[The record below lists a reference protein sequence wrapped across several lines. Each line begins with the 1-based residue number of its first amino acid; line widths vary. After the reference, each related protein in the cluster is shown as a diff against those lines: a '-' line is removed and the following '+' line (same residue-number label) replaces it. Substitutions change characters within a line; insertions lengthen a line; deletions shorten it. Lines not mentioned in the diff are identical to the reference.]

1 MTRRSSGKEHVSG
14 SPLQGVLLALLLGE
28 QERPRHGYML
38 TTLVERRLG
47 PAWGVTRQSVYGAL
61 NRLEDEGLVSSSWKT
76 ATVGGR
82 GHGHG
87 HGQRVYAPTAR
98 AESALSEWIRGP
110 VSKEPVRVQLQ
121 AKIAMSRARDAP
133 QLLEALDT
141 YERECFE
148 MLRESNEAEVAM
160 GSWSGLAMNLTRVGV
175 DESIQAELRWVT
187 IARRWIEDFLAEHTE
202 AAAR

>member
-1 MTRRSSGKEHVSG
+1 MPARAAGKEQLTG

-28 QERPRHGYML
+28 REQQLHGYML

-61 NRLEDEGLVSSSWKT
+61 NRLEEEGLVTSSWKT
-76 ATVGGR
+76 AALDRGGHR
-82 GHGHG
+82 
-87 HGQRVYAPTAR
+87 QRVYAASDR
-98 AESALSEWIRGP
+98 AEGALSEWIRSP
-110 VSKEPVRVQLQ
+110 ASKEPVRVELQ

-133 QLLEALDT
+133 ELLKALDA

-148 MLRESNEAEVAM
+148 MLRQTNEAEVPM
-160 GSWSGLAMNLTRVGV
+160 GSWAGLAINLTRMAV

-187 IARRWIEDFLAEHTE
+187 MARHWIDDFLAERATDQT
-202 AAAR
+202 R

>member
-1 MTRRSSGKEHVSG
+1 MPARTAAREQLSG

-28 QERPRHGYML
+28 HEQPLHGYML

-61 NRLEDEGLVSSSWKT
+61 NRLEEGGLVSSEWKT
-76 ATVGGR
+76 ATIGGS
-82 GHGHG
+82 GHR
-87 HGQRVYAPTAR
+87 QRVYAATDR
-98 AESALSEWIRGP
+98 AETALAEWIHSP
-110 VSKEPVRVQLQ
+110 ASKEPVRVELQ

-133 QLLEALDT
+133 ELLRALDA

-148 MLRESNEAEVAM
+148 MLRQTSEAEVPM
-160 GSWSGLAMNLTRVGV
+160 GSWTGLAMNLTRVAV

-187 IARRWIEDFLAEHTE
+187 IARRWIDEFLAEHATDS
-202 AAAR
+202 AR

>member
-1 MTRRSSGKEHVSG
+1 MPARTAGREQLSG

-28 QERPRHGYML
+28 HEQPLHGYML

-61 NRLEDEGLVSSSWKT
+61 NRLEEEGLVSSEWK
-76 ATVGGR
+76 AAAIR
-82 GHGHG
+82 GNGHR
-87 HGQRVYAPTAR
+87 QRVYAATDR
-98 AESALSEWIRGP
+98 AEAALSEWIRSP
-110 VSKEPVRVQLQ
+110 ASKEPVRVELQ

-133 QLLEALDT
+133 ELLRALDA

-148 MLRESNEAEVAM
+148 MLRQTSEAEVPM
-160 GSWSGLAMNLTRVGV
+160 GSWTGLAMNLTRVAV

-187 IARRWIEDFLAEHTE
+187 TARRWIDEFLAEHATDP
-202 AAAR
+202 AR